1 MIDEIAKANA
11 LDYIASKTMRDYYED
26 QELSEKQ
33 LTDIILGAP
42 ASLHQKLFTLS
53 RFFNTEE
60 NYRVINLLIDG
71 LDNWERELNDNE
83 VFVLIEYWFDHSELK
98 EKNCFRGV
106 FKSHAKIHD
115 LLAREYKELDDDD
128 SPLYGWYEV
137 ERWVCDKGGSFDKKY
152 SYVIL
157 RHEACFFTKY
167 EKRGDGLVLPLYG
180 RVWEHYTKDF
190 PPFHF
195 DDRLS
200 ESSDLNLPIPFKVGD
215 LVRID
220 CLPFMEAKPAVI
232 VELYDNNDCC
242 GVKVVCRNEDGTY
255 GISPLKHSHM
265 FTDNY
270 RSLISPLY
278 RLDYFEDE
286 YDYKDILMEKA
297 KKVTEEIRNGG
308 YGSEK
313 MYSYLKAEG

>member
-11 LDYIASKTMRDYYED
+11 LDFITSKTMKDFLRN
-26 QELSEKQ
+26 QELNERQ
-33 LTDIILGAP
+33 LTDIVLGAP
-42 ASLHQKLFTLS
+42 TSLNQKLFTLS
-53 RFFNTEE
+53 RFFNNEE
-60 NYRVINLLIDG
+60 NYHVINLLIDG

-83 VFVLIEYWFDHSELK
+83 VFVLIEYWFDQDDLK
-98 EKNCFRGV
+98 EKSCFRGV
-106 FKSHAKIHD
+106 FRRHEKIHE
-115 LLAREYKELDDDD
+115 LLAREYKKLDDDD

-137 ERWVCDKGGSFDKKY
+137 ERWVCDREGAFDKKY
-152 SYVIL
+152 TYVII
-157 RHEACFFTKY
+157 RHEACFFTRY
-167 EKRGDGLVLPLYG
+167 ERWEDGFTVPLYG
-180 RVWEHYTKDF
+180 PVWTLYTNDF

-200 ESSDLNLPIPFKVGD
+200 ESPDLNLPIPFKVGD
-215 LVRID
+215 LIKID
-220 CLPFMEAKPAVI
+220 CHPFMETKPAVI
-232 VELYDNNDCC
+232 VELYDNSDCC
-242 GVKVVCRNEDGTY
+242 GVQVVCRNEDGTY

-297 KKVTEEIRNGG
+297 EKVTEEIRNGG